1 MKNWEHNAKLY
12 KIIVIRNASAHRTLV
27 TSATN
32 FWCHVTTPHAFKKK
46 KFHQFR
52 CEITHILGAIDNF
65 VQFYR

>member
-46 KFHQFR
+46 NS
-52 CEITHILGAIDNF
+52 INLGA
-65 VQFYR
+65 R